1 LTHSG
6 WLECAAQHDKL
17 KCIGH
22 FVDAFR
28 GGLSVISD
36 TTTEVWWGN
45 LVVRSGKLGLC
56 ACYTP
61 KLDSRPTFPT
71 IMTSVL
77 EIIPLGGIGEFG
89 MNCMA
94 LRYGDE
100 MIILDAGMGFPE
112 ETAYGVDVSIPN
124 FEFLEPYRDDI
135 TAIVLTHGHEDHLG
149 ALPYILKRFNVP
161 VYCSH
166 FTAGLAE
173 SKLEE
178 HELLGDVLLHRV
190 EPRDVVELGAF
201 TVEFIRVSHSLVD
214 CFSLAIKTPVGTI
227 IHTGD
232 YKVDET
238 PVIGEPIDLRSFRR
252 YGQDGVLA
260 LLSDSTNATVPGRT
274 PSERA
279 VIPAFEEIF
288 VEAKGRIIVAAFAS
302 SIHRLQIVMDVSQ
315 QFNRRVCV
323 LGRSMQKNVEVADR
337 LGYLDIPDGL
347 LVSLNQAKL
356 MSDAEVV
363 FLVTGS
369 QGESRAALSQMATQ
383 SYKGL
388 TIDEGDTVVLSAR
401 IIPGNERLIS
411 RMIGF
416 IYKRGA
422 NIIEEKRRLIH
433 VSGHAS
439 QEDIRILT
447 EAVRPR
453 YVVPIHGE
461 YRMLFRHKEFVKNH
475 LGYAEDDIILIENG
489 DVLELDGERAAVI
502 DKREVGRTFID
513 DSGFEEISSDL
524 IRERKQLAYEGTIT
538 LAVTIRDDTGEL
550 LGDPRIVA
558 RGVRGLSSNGL
569 GSLGQ
574 SSGDDGVAEN
584 DMLKGA
590 LLVVSAALAGA
601 SRQTLEDDSL
611 LKEHL
616 RVELKRFIQKQT
628 GSRPVI
634 MPMIIRV

>member
-1 LTHSG
+1 M
-6 WLECAAQHDKL
+6 A
-17 KCIGH
+17 
-22 FVDAFR
+22 
-28 GGLSVISD
+28 
-36 TTTEVWWGN
+36 
-45 LVVRSGKLGLC
+45 
-56 ACYTP
+56 
-61 KLDSRPTFPT
+61 
-71 IMTSVL
+71 SVL

-94 LRYGDE
+94 VRYGDE
-100 MIILDAGMGFPE
+100 MLILDAGMGFPE
-112 ETAYGVDVSIPN
+112 ETAYGVDVSIPD
-124 FEFLEPYRDDI
+124 FSFLDEYRDDI

-149 ALPYILKRFNVP
+149 ALPYLLKKFNVP

-178 HELLGDVLLHRV
+178 HDLLGDVLLHRV
-190 EPRDVVELGAF
+190 EPRDVVDIGVFA
-201 TVEFIRVSHSLVD
+201 VEFIRVSHSLVD
-214 CFSLAIKTPVGTI
+214 CFSLGIKTPVGTI

-288 VEAKGRIIVAAFAS
+288 SEAKGRIIVAAFAS
-302 SIHRLQIVMDVSQ
+302 SIHRLQIVLDVAQ
-315 QFNRRVCV
+315 QFDRHVCV

-347 LVSLNQAKL
+347 IVSLNQAKL
-356 MSDAEVV
+356 MSDDEVV

-388 TIDEGDTVVLSAR
+388 MIEEGDTVVLSAR

-422 NIIEEKRRLIH
+422 NIIEEKRRLVH

-439 QEDIRILT
+439 QEDIRIMT
-447 EAVRPR
+447 EAVRPKF
-453 YVVPIHGE
+453 VVPIHGE

-475 LGYAEDDIILIENG
+475 LGYSEDNIILIENG

-502 DKREVGRTFID
+502 DKREIKRTFID
-513 DSGFEEISSDL
+513 EGGFQEIDSETV
-524 IRERKQLAYEGTIT
+524 RERKQLAYEGTVT
-538 LAVTIRDDTGEL
+538 VVVTIDEETGVLDGE
-550 LGDPRIVA
+550 PKIIA
-558 RGVRGLSSNGL
+558 RGVRGLG
-569 GSLGQ
+569 
-574 SSGDDGVAEN
+574 AEN
-584 DMLKGA
+584 GFGSRPGNY
-590 LLVVSAALAGA
+590 LLEDAKRIVTAAIAGA
-601 SRQTLEDDSL
+601 SRQTLSDETL
-611 LKEHL
+611 LKEHV

-628 GSRPVI
+628 GARPVI
-634 MPMIIRV
+634 TPVIVMV

>member
-1 LTHSG
+1 VS
-6 WLECAAQHDKL
+6 
-17 KCIGH
+17 
-22 FVDAFR
+22 
-28 GGLSVISD
+28 
-36 TTTEVWWGN
+36 N
-45 LVVRSGKLGLC
+45 
-56 ACYTP
+56 
-61 KLDSRPTFPT
+61 
-71 IMTSVL
+71 VL

-94 LRYGDE
+94 VRYEDE
-100 MIILDAGMGFPE
+100 MLILDAGMGFPE
-112 ETAYGVDVSIPN
+112 ETAYGVDVCIPN
-124 FEFLEPYRDDI
+124 FDFLEEYRDNI

-149 ALPYILKRFNVP
+149 ALPYLLKKFNVP

-178 HELLGDVLLHRV
+178 HDLVENTLVHRV
-190 EPRDVVELGAF
+190 APRDVIDIGYF

-252 YGQDGVLA
+252 YGQEGVLA

-288 VEAKGRIIVAAFAS
+288 AEAKGRIVVAAFAS
-302 SIHRLQIVMDVSQ
+302 SIHRLQIVLDVAQ

-323 LGRSMQKNVEVADR
+323 LGRSMHKNVEVSDR

-347 LVSLNQAKL
+347 LVSLNEAKQ
-356 MSDAEVV
+356 MSDHEIV

-369 QGESRAALSQMATQ
+369 QGESRAALSQMASQ

-388 TIDEGDTVVLSAR
+388 MIDEGDTVVLSAR

-411 RMIGF
+411 RMIGM

-439 QEDIRILT
+439 QEDIRIMT
-447 EAVRPR
+447 EAVRPKF
-453 YVVPIHGE
+453 VVPIHGE

-475 LGYAEDDIILIENG
+475 LGYAEENIILIENG
-489 DVLELDGERAAVI
+489 DVLELDGERATVVE
-502 DKREVGRTFID
+502 KRDVPRTFID
-513 DSGFEEISSDL
+513 DSGFEEITSETV
-524 IRERKQLAYEGTIT
+524 RQRKQMAYEGIVT
-538 LAVTIRDDTGEL
+538 LIVTIDAETGEL
-550 LGDPRIVA
+550 QTPPEIVA
-558 RGVRGLSSNGL
+558 RGVRGFDSANGNVKDA
-569 GSLGQ
+569 Q
-574 SSGDDGVAEN
+574 RVVA
-584 DMLKGA
+584 
-590 LLVVSAALAGA
+590 AALAGA
-601 SRQTLEDDSL
+601 SRQTIQDEGL

-616 RVELKRFIQKQT
+616 RVELKRFIQKLT
-628 GSRPVI
+628 GARPVI
-634 MPMIIRV
+634 MPVVVQV

>member
-1 LTHSG
+1 VS
-6 WLECAAQHDKL
+6 
-17 KCIGH
+17 
-22 FVDAFR
+22 
-28 GGLSVISD
+28 
-36 TTTEVWWGN
+36 
-45 LVVRSGKLGLC
+45 
-56 ACYTP
+56 
-61 KLDSRPTFPT
+61 
-71 IMTSVL
+71 SVL

-94 LRYGDE
+94 VRYGDE
-100 MIILDAGMGFPE
+100 MLILDAGMGFPE
-112 ETAYGVDVSIPN
+112 ETAYGVDVCIPDFN
-124 FEFLEPYRDDI
+124 FLEEYREHI

-149 ALPYILKRFNVP
+149 ALPYILKKFNVP

-178 HELLGDVLLHRV
+178 HDLTDDTLIHRV
-190 EPRDVVELGAF
+190 EPRDIVEIGVF
-201 TVEFIRVSHSLVD
+201 SVEFIRVSHSLVD
-214 CFSLAIKTPVGTI
+214 CFSLAIRTPVGTI

-252 YGQDGVLA
+252 YGQEGVLA

-288 VEAKGRIIVAAFAS
+288 AEAQGRIIVAAFAS
-302 SIHRLQIVMDVSQ
+302 SIHRLQIVLDVAQ
-315 QFNRRVCV
+315 QFHRRVCV
-323 LGRSMQKNVEVADR
+323 LGRSMQKNVEVAER

-347 LVSLNQAKL
+347 MISLNQAKEMQDHEL
-356 MSDAEVV
+356 V

-383 SYKGL
+383 MYKGI

-411 RMIGF
+411 RMIGH

-439 QEDIRILT
+439 QEDIRIMT

-453 YVVPIHGE
+453 FVVPIHGE

-475 LGYAEDDIILIENG
+475 LGFNEDNIILIENG
-489 DVLELDGERAAVI
+489 DVLELDGERAAVVNKHEI
-502 DKREVGRTFID
+502 GRTFID
-513 DSGFEEISSDL
+513 DSGFEEIDSETV
-524 IRERKQLAYEGTIT
+524 RQRKQMAYEGIIT
-538 LAVTIRDDTGEL
+538 LIVTIDAETGEL
-550 LGDPRIVA
+550 EAEPEIVP
-558 RGVRGLSSNGL
+558 RGVRGFDTSNGL
-569 GSLGQ
+569 MREAQ
-574 SSGDDGVAEN
+574 RVVA
-584 DMLKGA
+584 A
-590 LLVVSAALAGA
+590 SIAGA
-601 SRQTLEDDSL
+601 SRDMLLDETL

-616 RVELKRFIQKQT
+616 RVELKRFIQKLT
-628 GSRPVI
+628 GSKPVI
-634 MPMIIRV
+634 LPVVVQV

>member
-1 LTHSG
+1 MS
-6 WLECAAQHDKL
+6 
-17 KCIGH
+17 
-22 FVDAFR
+22 
-28 GGLSVISD
+28 
-36 TTTEVWWGN
+36 
-45 LVVRSGKLGLC
+45 
-56 ACYTP
+56 
-61 KLDSRPTFPT
+61 
-71 IMTSVL
+71 SVL

-94 LRYGDE
+94 VRYEDE

-112 ETAYGVDVSIPN
+112 ETAYGVDVCIPD
-124 FEFLEPYRDDI
+124 FDFLEEYRENI

-149 ALPYILKRFNVP
+149 ALPYILKKFNVP

-178 HELLGDVLLHRV
+178 HDLVGDTLVHRV
-190 EPRDVVELGAF
+190 NPRDVVEIGVF

-252 YGQDGVLA
+252 YGQEGVLA

-288 VEAKGRIIVAAFAS
+288 AEAKGRLIVAAFAS
-302 SIHRLQIVMDVSQ
+302 SIHRLQIVLDIAQ
-315 QFNRRVCV
+315 QFNRKVCV
-323 LGRSMQKNVEVADR
+323 LGRSMLKNVEIADR
-337 LGYLDIPDGL
+337 LGYLDVPDGL
-347 LVSLNQAKL
+347 LVSFNQSKQ
-356 MSDAEVV
+356 MRDHDIV

-383 SYKGL
+383 SYKGM
-388 TIDEGDTVVLSAR
+388 TIEEGDTVVLSAR
-401 IIPGNERLIS
+401 IIPGNERTIS

-422 NIIEEKRRLIH
+422 NIIEEKRRLVH

-439 QEDIRILT
+439 QEDIRIMT
-447 EAVRPR
+447 EAVRPKF
-453 YVVPIHGE
+453 VVPIHGE

-475 LGYAEDDIILIENG
+475 LGYAEENIILIENG
-489 DVLELDGERAAVI
+489 DVLELDGERAAVVN
-502 DKREVGRTFID
+502 KREIGRTFID
-513 DSGFEEISSDL
+513 DSGFEEIEGETV
-524 IRERKQLAYEGTIT
+524 RQRKQMAYDGMIT
-538 LAVTIRDDTGEL
+538 LIVTLNSDTGVL
-550 LGDPRIVA
+550 HGDPEIVT
-558 RGVRGLSSNGL
+558 RGVRGFDSSNGNL
-569 GSLGQ
+569 KDAQ
-574 SSGDDGVAEN
+574 RIVA
-584 DMLKGA
+584 
-590 LLVVSAALAGA
+590 AAIAGA
-601 SRQTLEDDSL
+601 SRETLSDATL
-611 LKEHL
+611 LKEHI
-616 RVELKRFIQKQT
+616 RVELKRFIQKLT
-628 GSRPVI
+628 GARPVI
-634 MPMIIRV
+634 MPVVLQV